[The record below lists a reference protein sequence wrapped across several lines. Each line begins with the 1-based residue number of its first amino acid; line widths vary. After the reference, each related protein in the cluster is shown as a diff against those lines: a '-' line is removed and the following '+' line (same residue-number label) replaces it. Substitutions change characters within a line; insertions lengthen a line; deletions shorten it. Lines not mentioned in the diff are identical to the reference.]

1 MAMAQSRRSFVK
13 TAGTTLLVAGLTGMG
28 LAGCSSKGGAS
39 ESAPAADGDFAWDE
53 ETDVLVVGAGL
64 AGVAAAV
71 TVGKES
77 PDASCLLIEKGT
89 SSLGNG
95 NSPFSSGW
103 FMHTSADREQAA
115 LDYLKELRHSD
126 TGTPDDVLAAFA
138 TELTRNLDWIKE
150 LGAADTD
157 LTIVPGTTDYACF
170 PEYPELEHSA
180 AIDYAAFTAE
190 DSKWDHVT
198 KFMNEVVGGLPSVT
212 LKTECPLVALVQD
225 PTTKA
230 VLGGIYNDGKNDV
243 RVKANKGVIMTCGGF
258 ESNPDMMANYFSQ
271 PTVTPIAA
279 QENTGDGHRICALLN
294 VAEWHMNSG
303 AGFWNTIRKLDDSGW
318 GKYNGSGSP
327 LKNLG
332 ITVGDNGRRFYMDWD
347 ACCTFDWDQ
356 FYAGVPMNA
365 AVGSRHGHM
374 QFGGNWHLL
383 PMPEISWFVCDQA
396 AMDAGAYAFQGT
408 DPVAEGFGYKADT
421 LEDLAAQANLPVD
434 EFVETV
440 TVWNGYCENG
450 KDLSFFRPPSTLTP
464 VKTPPF
470 YIMMQRPQMLN
481 TDGGPVRNA
490 KGEIIDIEGNV
501 IPHLYSAGEFGSVW
515 SGHYQGG
522 GNLGECLAFG
532 RIAARS
538 ALANE

>member
-89 SSLGNG
+89 SPLGNG

-103 FMHTSADREQAA
+103 FMYTSADREQAA

-303 AGFWNTIRKLDDSGW
+303 AGFWNTIRKLDDSGC
-318 GKYNGSGSP
+318 GKRGRGVSSHSFT
-327 LKNLG
+327 G
-332 ITVGDNGRRFYMDWD
+332 IKRTEWIFRRDTAASM
-347 ACCTFDWDQ
+347 AC
-356 FYAGVPMNA
+356 
-365 AVGSRHGHM
+365 H
-374 QFGGNWHLL
+374 
-383 PMPEISWFVCDQA
+383 
-396 AMDAGAYAFQGT
+396 
-408 DPVAEGFGYKADT
+408 
-421 LEDLAAQANLPVD
+421 
-434 EFVETV
+434 
-440 TVWNGYCENG
+440 
-450 KDLSFFRPPSTLTP
+450 
-464 VKTPPF
+464 
-470 YIMMQRPQMLN
+470 
-481 TDGGPVRNA
+481 
-490 KGEIIDIEGNV
+490 
-501 IPHLYSAGEFGSVW
+501 
-515 SGHYQGG
+515 
-522 GNLGECLAFG
+522 
-532 RIAARS
+532 
-538 ALANE
+538 

>member
-89 SSLGNG
+89 SPLGNG

-103 FMHTSADREQAA
+103 FMYTSADREQAA

-243 RVKANKGVIMTCGGF
+243 RVKANKGVIMTCVLTAFLGNIT
-258 ESNPDMMANYFSQ
+258 EPLEFSFLFISPQ
-271 PTVTPIAA
+271 LFAVYCVLCGLMTIPYQFLHISIGYIRGTIFDFGIFGLMY
-279 QENTGDGHRICALLN
+279 ENTHWLNLILLGIVN
-294 VAEWHMNSG
+294 FVI
-303 AGFWNTIRKLDDSGW
+303 FYFVFKFFIRKWNLETPGRESFEIEESASTLLKEKNWPEIARIVVENLGGPENIVHVENCVSRLRIDLKDPEQVNQTGLRDSGCA
-318 GKYNGSGSP
+318 GIFFPS
-327 LKNLG
+327 KNH
-332 ITVGDNGRRFYMDWD
+332 IHV
-347 ACCTFDWDQ
+347 
-356 FYAGVPMNA
+356 V
-365 AVGSRHGHM
+365 
-374 QFGGNWHLL
+374 FGPH
-383 PMPEISWFVCDQA
+383 V
-396 AMDAGAYAFQGT
+396 
-408 DPVAEGFGYKADT
+408 
-421 LEDLAAQANLPVD
+421 
-434 EFVETV
+434 EF
-440 TVWNGYCENG
+440 
-450 KDLSFFRPPSTLTP
+450 
-464 VKTPPF
+464 
-470 YIMMQRPQMLN
+470 
-481 TDGGPVRNA
+481 VRNA
-490 KGEIIDIEGNV
+490 VDKLLKG
-501 IPHLYSAGEFGSVW
+501 
-515 SGHYQGG
+515 
-522 GNLGECLAFG
+522 
-532 RIAARS
+532 
-538 ALANE
+538 

>member
-1 MAMAQSRRSFVK
+1 MEPMLEITLKREFRPKHFPSMIEPLHGSKFSASMQRRRTYRKGDYHGNGTEPPVSFVK

-89 SSLGNG
+89 SPLGNG

-103 FMHTSADREQAA
+103 FMYTSADREQAA

-212 LKTECPLVALVQD
+212 LKTECPLVALVARSDHQ
-225 PTTKA
+225 
-230 VLGGIYNDGKNDV
+230 
-243 RVKANKGVIMTCGGF
+243 
-258 ESNPDMMANYFSQ
+258 
-271 PTVTPIAA
+271 
-279 QENTGDGHRICALLN
+279 
-294 VAEWHMNSG
+294 SG
-303 AGFWNTIRKLDDSGW
+303 ARRHLQRRQERRARKGEQGRHHDLRRLREQPRYDGQLFLPAHGDSHRR
-318 GKYNGSGSP
+318 P
-327 LKNLG
+327 REHRRRPPHLRPAERRRVAHEFRRRLLEHHPQA
-332 ITVGDNGRRFYMDWD
+332 RRFGMG
-347 ACCTFDWDQ
+347 Q
-356 FYAGVPMNA
+356 VQRLGQP
-365 AVGSRHGHM
+365 
-374 QFGGNWHLL
+374 
-383 PMPEISWFVCDQA
+383 
-396 AMDAGAYAFQGT
+396 
-408 DPVAEGFGYKADT
+408 
-421 LEDLAAQANLPVD
+421 AQR
-434 EFVETV
+434 T
-440 TVWNGYCENG
+440 
-450 KDLSFFRPPSTLTP
+450 
-464 VKTPPF
+464 
-470 YIMMQRPQMLN
+470 
-481 TDGGPVRNA
+481 
-490 KGEIIDIEGNV
+490 
-501 IPHLYSAGEFGSVW
+501 
-515 SGHYQGG
+515 
-522 GNLGECLAFG
+522 
-532 RIAARS
+532 S
-538 ALANE
+538 ALP